1 MAKGLATLVRV
12 NEWSVDEKRRA
23 LGVLLRELDDLEAH
37 RRALDQELSDEQSV
51 AAQVPDE
58 AGFLY
63 GVYAEGVIIRREQL
77 DAAIAAKETEIE
89 TARETLNEAYRELK
103 KYEVIRDNRDRRER
117 DDEDREERIRLD
129 EMGVETYRRRN

>member
-23 LGVLLRELDDLEAH
+23 LGVLLRELDDMEAH
-37 RRALDQELSDEQSV
+37 RRRLDQELIDEQ
-51 AAQVPDE
+51 AAAAKVPDE

-63 GVYAEGVIIRREQL
+63 GVYAEGVIHRREQM

-89 TARETLNEAYRELK
+89 AARETLNEAYRELK
-103 KYEVIRDNRDRRER
+103 KYEVIRDNRVRRER
-117 DDEDREERIRLD
+117 EEEARDERIQLD
-129 EMGVETYRRRN
+129 EMGIETYRRRS